1 MVFAMPVRIALADD
15 SLLIR
20 EGLEQ
25 MLSREPEIELVVS
38 CADVD
43 ELLDEV
49 AGADLD
55 VVVTDIRMPPTM
67 TDEGIQIASRLRE
80 TAPEIGVLVLS
91 NYAEPRYALE
101 LIEGGSERRGYL
113 LKERIHD
120 RAELRAAILT
130 IAKGGSMMDPVIV
143 DSLVSERLRREA
155 SPLAALTPREREVLA
170 EIAQG
175 KNNAA
180 IAESLV
186 LTKRAVEKHIN
197 SIFLKL
203 DLALADDVN
212 KRVKAA
218 LLYLSEKE
226 SSPI

>member
-49 AGADLD
+49 VGADLD

-113 LKERIHD
+113 LKQRIHD

-130 IAKGGSMMDPVIV
+130 IARGGSMMDPVIV
-143 DSLVSERLRREA
+143 DCLVSERLRREA

-170 EIAQG
+170 EIAHG

-180 IAESLV
+180 IAESLF

-218 LLYLSEKE
+218 LLYLSDTE

>member
-1 MVFAMPVRIALADD
+1 MPVRVALADD

-20 EGLEQ
+20 EGVEQ
-25 MLSREPEIELVVS
+25 MLSREPEIELVSS

-43 ELLDEV
+43 ELLDAV
-49 AGADLD
+49 AGADVD

-80 TAPEIGVLVLS
+80 TAPEVGVLVLS
-91 NYAEPRYALE
+91 NYAEARFAIE

-120 RAELRAAILT
+120 RAQLRAAILT

-143 DSLVSERLRREA
+143 DALVSERLRREA
-155 SPLAALTPREREVLA
+155 SPLAALTPRERDVLA

-180 IAESLV
+180 IARSLF

-203 DLALADDVN
+203 GLAFADDAN
-212 KRVKAA
+212 KRVKAT
-218 LLYLSEKE
+218 LLYLSDKE
-226 SSPI
+226 SSPL

>member
-186 LTKRAVEKHIN
+186 LTKRAVEKHIH